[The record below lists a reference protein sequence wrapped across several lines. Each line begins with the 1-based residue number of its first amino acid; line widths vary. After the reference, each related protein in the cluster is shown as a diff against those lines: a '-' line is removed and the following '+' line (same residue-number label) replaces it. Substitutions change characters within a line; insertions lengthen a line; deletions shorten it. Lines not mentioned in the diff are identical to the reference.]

1 VKLKLSDIKQHAE
14 LQPRI
19 KINDETVEIYANTFE
34 HLPPI
39 VVFQIE
45 GKNGWFLVDGW
56 HRFAAARRLGLAEI
70 EVIKET
76 GGWDGAKEYAFD
88 ANIKHGLALSLAE
101 RKKATELKLILHTER
116 SNSWIAEECGLSDH
130 TVEDIRVKLES
141 GSRIARLN
149 KLKGRDGKE
158 YPRTIEQPKREESEL
173 EEPEEIEEIETP
185 TLGDWPINVVTII
198 DAIEGLRGLPTE
210 SIDLVFTDPP
220 YNLGKFYGENIPDN
234 IDKYWGWCASWF
246 MEICRVLKKGG
257 SFYVMHYP
265 EACVQWKPRLDE
277 LLDFRRWITWVYNIN
292 VTANKNYRR
301 SQRTILFY
309 SKGEPKHFDGLA
321 DGEPYKNPTDKRV
334 QQLNPLNQG
343 VTPTD
348 VWTYQLVKNVSK
360 EKTEWPNQLPSE
372 LVERIIK
379 VSSMPNDIVLDPFIG
394 SGTTARAAIKNH
406 RQWIGFDLNEK
417 SKEMIGAENGI

>member
-1 VKLKLSDIKQHAE
+1 MKLKLSDIKQHAE

-34 HLPPI
+34 QLPPI
-39 VVFQIE
+39 VIFQIE
-45 GKNGWFLVDGW
+45 GAKGWYLVDGW
-56 HRFAAARRLGLAEI
+56 HRFAAARKLGLAEI

-76 GGWDGAKEYAFD
+76 GTWDEAKEYAFD

-101 RKKATELKLILHTER
+101 RKKAAELKLILHTER
-116 SNSWIAEECGLSDH
+116 SNSWIAEECGIDAE
-130 TVEDIRVKLES
+130 TVKSLRENLEIDSDIRSLTRFTTKE
-141 GSRIARLN
+141 
-149 KLKGRDGKE
+149 GKSF
-158 YPRTIEQPKREESEL
+158 PRTIEQPKREEPKPED
-173 EEPEEIEEIETP
+173 PEEIEEIEIP
-185 TLGDWPINVVTII
+185 TLGDWPINDVTII

-210 SIDLVFTDPP
+210 SADLVFTDPP
-220 YNLGKFYGENIPDN
+220 YNLNKFYGENIPDN
-234 IDKYWGWCASWF
+234 IDKYGGWCEHWF
-246 MEICRVLKKGG
+246 LEISRVLKRGG

-265 EACVQWKPRLDE
+265 EVCAQWKQRLDE

-321 DGEPYKNPTDKRV
+321 DSEPYKNPTDKRV

-348 VWTYQLVKNVSK
+348 VWTHQLVKNVSK
-360 EKTEWPNQLPSE
+360 EKTEWPNQLPLG

-379 VSSMPNDIVLDPFIG
+379 VSSMPGDIVLDPFMG